1 MVAKKIF
8 ISYSRRDTEYVS
20 KLAEGLRKQ
29 GFDIWFDKNIK
40 SGSDWDDTIE
50 EQLKLADAIVLVLS
64 KTSVASD
71 NVKDEMSY
79 AMELQTPI
87 IPIKIE
93 ECSVPM
99 RMARKQH
106 IDFTRLGQDAGFEKL
121 VRDLNSNLAIP
132 KSEQKEFTNTF
143 SSPTGIKGGQ
153 GVVKNSKRLVPY
165 LLGGLVSIVLFI
177 VVIIQCVDEPSEDEI
192 GLEDF
197 ATTEVTD
204 VAWEEAVSINT
215 IDAYIDYIKKM
226 DPEDLYFE
234 AAEDSIDAL
243 LPNIGTV
250 LYANAEG
257 YKYFSKIYFLNME
270 GYLDF
275 GPDDFEYPKS
285 DDIIVSR
292 DAIEYIWN
300 TDDKQVI
307 PGEHLRAGSKVRVL
321 GVDFDKG
328 AVWTK
333 IAYADQ

>member
-1 MVAKKIF
+1 MATKKIF
-8 ISYSRRDTEYVS
+8 ISYSRQDTEYVS

-79 AMELQTPI
+79 AMELQTTI

-99 RMARKQH
+99 RLARKQH

-132 KSEQKEFTNTF
+132 KAEQKDFVNTF
-143 SSPTGIKGGQ
+143 SSPNAIKGGKA
-153 GVVKNSKRLVPY
+153 VVKNSKRLIPY
-165 LLGGLVSIVLFI
+165 LLGGLASIVLFI
-177 VVIIQCVDEPSEDEI
+177 VIIIQCVDDPKEEEI
-192 GLEDF
+192 GLDEI
-197 ATTEVTD
+197 ATTETID
-204 VAWEEAVSINT
+204 EAWEEAKSINT
-215 IDAYIDYIKKM
+215 IDAYIDYIKGM
-226 DPEDLYFE
+226 DTDDLYYE

-250 LYANAEG
+250 MYSNAEG
-257 YKYFSKIYFLNME
+257 YKYFTKIYFLNME

-275 GPDDFEYPKS
+275 GPDDSEYPKS

-300 TDDKQVI
+300 EDDKQVI
-307 PGEHLRAGSKVRVL
+307 PGEYLRAGSKVRVL

-333 IAYADQ
+333 IAYGDQ